1 MLAMRRA
8 GGARSRGRQKCCAEH
23 SLHLLRCF
31 LAHAAHRTL
40 AVVHQHVGQAFLF
53 VSGQLCLGGWRANS
67 LVNSA
72 LSRRTNKAVARVCH
86 RRNWPET
93 DVGASLLAMRRA
105 GGARSHGRQKTIAR
119 HLEAILQ
126 FPDDHLAAITRTHKN
141 HHKSPNYQLGPTSPR
156 TISYVHANP
165 KELSY
170 TPCRRPSD
178 CPGKACSLG

>member
-1 MLAMRRA
+1 MRPF
-8 GGARSRGRQKCCAEH
+8 GACLEGCSACKIERRPRGASRVNPL
-23 SLHLLRCF
+23 LHLFRANYSCGTRTRAP
-31 LAHAAHRTL
+31 LAHA
-40 AVVHQHVGQAFLF
+40 
-53 VSGQLCLGGWRANS
+53 SI
-67 LVNSA
+67 
-72 LSRRTNKAVARVCH
+72 SRRTNKAVARAWH
-86 RRNWPET
+86 RRDWPET
-93 DVGASLLAMRRA
+93 NVGAGLPAKRRA
-105 GGARSHGRQKTIAR
+105 GGARSHGRPKTIAR

-126 FPDDHLAAITRTHKN
+126 CPDDHLAAMTRTHKS